1 MRKLFATLLSL
12 FLITALCSCNSTEN
26 QLDVESSETITTTT
40 TTAQTDVS
48 TTETVQGVDLSEE
61 ALREK
66 YPEYFEMPAFKGIEV
81 YVWKMGENSYR
92 CGALPGTNRNK
103 AYEEI
108 LALVEHSVSVDEM
121 KMIMQYSDVPQEDY
135 FIIPCVQ
142 PISSY
147 YYEIDDALREEIN
160 QLF

>member
-12 FLITALCSCNSTEN
+12 FLITALCSCNSTEDESN
-26 QLDVESSETITTTT
+26 VETTKPIETTTT
-40 TTAQTDVS
+40 
-48 TTETVQGVDLSEE
+48 VQSAELSEE

-66 YPEYFEMPAFKGIEV
+66 YPEYFEMDYFKGIEV

-108 LALVEHSVSVDEM
+108 LALVENSVSVDEM

>member
-12 FLITALCSCNSTEN
+12 FLITALCSCNSTKDESN
-26 QLDVESSETITTTT
+26 VETTKPIETTTT
-40 TTAQTDVS
+40 
-48 TTETVQGVDLSEE
+48 VQSSELSEA

-66 YPEYFEMPAFKGIEV
+66 YPEYFEMDHFKGIEV

-103 AYEEI
+103 TYEEI
-108 LALVEHSVSVDEM
+108 LALVENSVSVDEM

>member
-12 FLITALCSCNSTEN
+12 FLITALCSCNSTKDESN
-26 QLDVESSETITTTT
+26 VETTKPIETTTT
-40 TTAQTDVS
+40 
-48 TTETVQGVDLSEE
+48 VQSAELSEA

-66 YPEYFEMPAFKGIEV
+66 YPEYFEMDHFKGIEV

>member
-12 FLITALCSCNSTEN
+12 FLITALCSCNSTKDESN
-26 QLDVESSETITTTT
+26 VETTKPIETT

-61 ALREK
+61 ALRGK
-66 YPEYFEMPAFKGIEV
+66 YPEYFEMDHFKGIEV

-103 AYEEI
+103 TYEEI
-108 LALVEHSVSVDEM
+108 LALVENSVSVDEM